1 MTELIVEYL
10 IVTKTP
16 ICDNI
21 DSFKNILKVN
31 SKLSVEARKI
41 KTEQIEV
48 DYKLKADKNEE
59 HNLFYLTLIYKKE
72 NFEHNL
78 DSFIQLIKHI
88 RAAVHLLRVEIYTL
102 WDDVS
107 FYYSQKSYPLIHEVE
122 NLMRK
127 LIIKFMVNNVGV
139 LWTKQSLP
147 DELKKEISTS
157 QKKRGNTNNDKESED
172 KIDSENILYQLDFIH
187 LANLLLLPYQTEDVD
202 RLYKQLDKA
211 KDLKDLSLEELKN
224 FIPKS
229 NWQRYFSDLI
239 QYEDGEFKKQWSNLY
254 LLRCKIAHNTI
265 VIKKDYEDI
274 IRLSSELREKL
285 KNAIDKLD
293 KIELSER
300 EKGVIRENVD
310 SKIKAWSSDQVGE
323 IKGKVLA
330 AFINSMMKS
339 SKMLSSPD
347 IQALGLES
355 MSEFSDRIRKDLMV
369 FQPDLKKQL
378 ELAEEEDD
386 DLTGNQENSSL
397 DSLGDKSNG
406 NSD

>member
-1 MTELIVEYL
+1 
-10 IVTKTP
+10 
-16 ICDNI
+16 
-21 DSFKNILKVN
+21 
-31 SKLSVEARKI
+31 
-41 KTEQIEV
+41 
-48 DYKLKADKNEE
+48 
-59 HNLFYLTLIYKKE
+59 
-72 NFEHNL
+72 
-78 DSFIQLIKHI
+78 
-88 RAAVHLLRVEIYTL
+88 
-102 WDDVS
+102 
-107 FYYSQKSYPLIHEVE
+107 
-122 NLMRK
+122 
-127 LIIKFMVNNVGV
+127 MVNNVGV
-139 LWTKQSLP
+139 SWTKHSLP
-147 DELKKEISTS
+147 DELKKEISSS
-157 QKKRGNTNNDKESED
+157 QKRRSNINDKESED

-187 LANLLLLPYQTEDVD
+187 LASLLLVPYQIEDVD
-202 RLYKQLDKA
+202 KLYKQLNKA
-211 KDLKDLSLEELKN
+211 KDLKDLRLEKLKK

-239 QYEDGEFKKQWSNLY
+239 QYEDDEFKKQWSKLY

-265 VIKKDYEDI
+265 VTKKDYEDI
-274 IRLSSELREKL
+274 VRLSSELKEKL